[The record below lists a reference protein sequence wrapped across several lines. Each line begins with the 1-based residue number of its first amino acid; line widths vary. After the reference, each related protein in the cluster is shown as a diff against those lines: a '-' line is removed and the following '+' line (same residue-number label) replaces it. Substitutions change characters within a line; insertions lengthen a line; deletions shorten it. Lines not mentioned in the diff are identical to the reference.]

1 MTRQNARSTL
11 CVSIFSACT
20 TLSRSQVHRIVVIT
34 LRVDN
39 REPPTPG
46 GTRRRNS
53 AQCSYYAGTAPEC
66 SSGGPTPRRRLSM
79 GSWEQAARDLD
90 GVEEN

>member
-34 LRVDN
+34 LRVEIVN
-39 REPPTPG
+39 RRRRAAPG
-46 GTRRRNS
+46 GGNS
-53 AQCSYYAGTAPEC
+53 AQCSYYAGTA
-66 SSGGPTPRRRLSM
+66 
-79 GSWEQAARDLD
+79 
-90 GVEEN
+90 